1 MLGRNQMPPQ
11 IEQIVNSSVRVQKA
25 LRLLSGP
32 ELSHAALSDPRWL
45 VWKFG
50 SIVGVLRGVVNCVGY
65 ELAMSNTI
73 APQFVSD
80 YSSRFTATRS

>member
-25 LRLLSGP
+25 LRLLSGL

-45 VWKFG
+45 V
-50 SIVGVLRGVVNCVGY
+50 
-65 ELAMSNTI
+65 
-73 APQFVSD
+73 
-80 YSSRFTATRS
+80 